1 MKQDVMVSVIVPTYN
16 HERYIRQALDSVI
29 GQQVNFSMEILIG
42 DDASTDN
49 TLKII
54 TEYKSKYPDT
64 VYVIANKTNLGASK
78 NSYNLVKHAAGK

>member
-49 TLKII
+49 TLK
-54 TEYKSKYPDT
+54 
-64 VYVIANKTNLGASK
+64 L
-78 NSYNLVKHAAGK
+78 